1 MTLWTEAEL
10 KQALRQVGFREIE
23 LFWRNFALIGLLALK

>member
-10 KQALRQVGFREIE
+10 KAALRQVGFREIE
-23 LFWRNFALIGLLALK
+23 PIWRNFTFIGILALK